1 MSIQLKPGARL
12 YSAVCSTEM
21 IAVKAPAAAI
31 GLTIGGVEP
40 VTSADER
47 TGGAPAAGHDG
58 GAAMGKRYVDE
69 AESVELLCTKP
80 GPGVPAIDGTPLQIK
95 SAKALPASD

>member
-1 MSIQLKPGARL
+1 MTTHLKPGSRL
-12 YSAVCSTEM
+12 YSAVCTTEL
-21 IAVKAPAAAI
+21 IVVKAPTSPVE
-31 GLTIGGVEP
+31 LTIGGAAP

-58 GAAMGKRYVDE
+58 GTAMGKRYVDDE
-69 AESVELLCTKP
+69 DTIELLCTKP
-80 GPGVPAIDGTPLQIK
+80 GPGAPALAGRPLQVK